1 MQLDDSAH
9 SLYSK
14 EELTVCDAHGSNVAQ
29 STNPKAVELL
39 SIESTLNGYATFWF
53 SLPFPHVIFYILV
66 RMCVLDDYLL
76 QGIWSLIE
84 LTIVENAAPTF
95 TV

>member
-39 SIESTLNGYATFWF
+39 SIESTLNGYATF
-53 SLPFPHVIFYILV
+53 
-66 RMCVLDDYLL
+66 
-76 QGIWSLIE
+76 
-84 LTIVENAAPTF
+84 
-95 TV
+95 